1 VNATRILFLEKI
13 LKSGAR
19 IGHAAGAG

>member
-13 LKSGAR
+13 VKSGAR